1 VELER
6 ITHYSS
12 RITEKIMSKTK
23 IACVQMDVE
32 IGKVVANRH
41 RIIETIRQVA
51 EQEAKL
57 AIFPECALTG
67 YCFASLDEAK
77 PFAETFDGESVHL
90 IAEVCNQTGV
100 HAVVGFIEKDG
111 ANFYNSAMLIA
122 PDTVVGAYRKVHLP
136 YLGVDRFLTPGDRPF
151 HIFQTGLGK
160 IGMNICYDINFP
172 EAPRVLKLAGAE
184 LYVLP
189 TNWPTGAWRTPKFM
203 LNARAQEN
211 HFAVAAV
218 NRVGT
223 ERGWRFIGQS
233 KVVDCMGDV
242 VVEASEDQEEILF
255 AEIDLQESNRNK
267 IVNVAGSY
275 EIDRLA
281 DRRPQFYSLVTEKSE
296 DRSPIGRAET
306 MKSEP

>member
-1 VELER
+1 
-6 ITHYSS
+6 
-12 RITEKIMSKTK
+12 MAKTK

-32 IGKVVANRH
+32 IGRVAANRD
-41 RIIETIRQVA
+41 RVVEKIRETA
-51 EQEAKL
+51 EQGANL
-57 AIFPECALTG
+57 TIFPECALTG
-67 YCFASLDEAK
+67 YCFATLEEAQ
-77 PFAETFDGESVHL
+77 PFAETLQGESANL
-90 IAEVCNQTGV
+90 LADACRQTGI

-111 ANFYNSAMLIA
+111 NEYYNAAMLIA
-122 PDTVVGAYRKVHLP
+122 PDGIIGSYRKVHLP
-136 YLGVDRFLTPGDRPF
+136 FLGVDRFLTPGNRPF
-151 HIFQTGLGK
+151 HIFDTGLGK

-172 EAPRVLKLAGAE
+172 EAPRALKLAGAE

-211 HFAVAAV
+211 HFALAAV

-233 KVVDCMGDV
+233 KIVDCMGDII
-242 VVEASEDQEEILF
+242 VEAGEDQEEILF
-255 AEIDLQESNRNK
+255 AEIELQESNRNK

-281 DRRPQFYSLVTEKSE
+281 DRRPEFYSIIGGATKSQTA
-296 DRSPIGRAET
+296 D
-306 MKSEP
+306 